1 MHAAPTHTHTYTIAA
16 LTHTHT
22 HTYTICTCF
31 LPPLSPLHTHTLH
44 KSRQVIT
51 FKQMFLMHPMHKD
64 EVVTMVM
71 GEEEAA
77 KYLDS
82 Q

>member
-1 MHAAPTHTHTYTIAA
+1 MYMF
-16 LTHTHT
+16 LTPSV
-22 HTYTICTCF
+22 
-31 LPPLSPLHTHTLH
+31 PPPHTLH